1 LSREQADRQRLN
13 VILVAG
19 LAGSGKTETGK
30 ILAGLTGWALL
41 DKDTLTRP
49 LVESLLMYLNG
60 DPNDRHTSQYLEQ
73 VRPREYDCLMKTA
86 WENVTCGVSTILS
99 APFLREVNDAD
110 WLRRIVRRC
119 HRFNAKMHIVWVAS
133 DAASM
138 RSRLIS
144 RAAGRDIWKLANWD
158 TYLRAVDP
166 EMLPE
171 HPHFL
176 IDNRECAVVPL
187 ADQVARMAQAMSDDE
202 LRGVI
207 LYGPPGAG
215 KDTVSRALSDLDSRF
230 RPVVKVKVGSGNTQG
245 YRMSSE
251 LELSR
256 LRAEGRVVQ
265 ENERYGNVY
274 AVDRADINQLWNSR
288 QIPILHTG
296 RLNDLRTL
304 RGALPGN
311 WVVVMLWCDRDTAS
325 RRFRDRRDPD
335 HELRLKVWDETAAE
349 LAESGDGEL
358 FAVVVRTDRTPA
370 VDAAELIR
378 SVLLDGSSDTSAH
391 QLLAEIRQ

>member
-1 LSREQADRQRLN
+1 LSCEHVAHQRLAM
-13 VILVAG
+13 VLIAG

-30 ILAGLTGWALL
+30 ILAGLTGWVLL

-49 LVESLLMYLNG
+49 LVEGLLRHLNG

-86 WENVTCGVSTILS
+86 WENMACGVSAILS

-110 WLRRIVRRC
+110 WLRRTVRRC
-119 HRFNAKMHIVWVAS
+119 HRFSAKLHIVWVAS

-138 RSRLIS
+138 RARLIS

-158 TYLRAVDP
+158 TYLRDVDP

-187 ADQVARMAQAMSDDE
+187 ADQVARMARALNDDE

-215 KDTVSRALSDLDSRF
+215 KDTISRALSDLDPRF
-230 RPVVKVKVGSGNTQG
+230 KPVVKVKVGSGSTRG

-265 ENERYGNVY
+265 ENERYGNTY
-274 AVDRADINQLWNSR
+274 AVDRADIDQIWNSR

-311 WVVVMLWCDRDTAS
+311 WVMVMLWCDRATAS
-325 RRFRDRRDPD
+325 RRFRDRRDAD
-335 HELRLKVWDETAAE
+335 HDLRLKVWDETAAE
-349 LAESGDGEL
+349 LAGSGDGEL
-358 FAVVVRTDRTPA
+358 FTVVVRTDRTSA

-378 SVLLDGSSDTSAH
+378 SVSLNGSSDTSAH